1 MNYIVDARDIAAVIV
16 NCTKPYID
24 HTQGEAMGELEA
36 LDLAFILI
44 DDLLNEHLRWTQ
56 RTYGFETA
64 MEKRFE
70 WLQFTGKDK
79 LSMHFL
85 DKAYDRIT
93 TVAQAVFEN
102 ILDERTWLVWSL
114 RRISPDTAVLLSGED
129 FRIVDWTCR
138 MKSGQ
143 WSMQDLVLVVDD
155 DTGLKECEERRNA

>member
-24 HTQGEAMGELEA
+24 HTQGEAMGEVEA
-36 LDLAFILI
+36 LDLAFLLI
-44 DDLLNEHLRWTQ
+44 DDLLNDHLRWSQ

-70 WLQFTGKDK
+70 WLQFTGRDK
-79 LSMHFL
+79 LSTHFL

-102 ILDERTWLVWSL
+102 VLDNRTWLVWSL
-114 RRISPDTAVLLSGED
+114 RRISPDTAVLIPGED

-138 MKSGQ
+138 MKSGL
-143 WSMQDLVLVVDD
+143 WTMQDVASPIVDES
-155 DTGLKECEERRNA
+155 GLKDCEERRNA